1 MHDACLVHC
10 ADGDSARA
18 QARSVMLGRES
29 RAVGSKEELDA
40 LLRAGITRRRQ
51 AETLLNER
59 SSRAH
64 TVLLLSLGSEGAAG
78 AHGSGGAADR
88 DGGAAPAG
96 PRTLCLA
103 DLGGSEQVSK
113 SILAPHGTLSA
124 AAQDARLGEAVQ
136 INLGLLA
143 LRRCITAL
151 ALGDPHV
158 PFADAKLTQM
168 LRPSLKGSSVTAVLV
183 TLRSEAEHARHSTEV
198 SGHAPKSLK

>member
-124 AAQDARLGEAVQ
+124 AAESYGGQLRLE
-136 INLGLLA
+136 
-143 LRRCITAL
+143 
-151 ALGDPHV
+151 PH
-158 PFADAKLTQM
+158 
-168 LRPSLKGSSVTAVLV
+168 S
-183 TLRSEAEHARHSTEV
+183 
-198 SGHAPKSLK
+198 